1 MAKFAEFTKIPDIVE
16 AYESQGIPAFAI
28 FLDSQLR
35 VKWEPGEEEGIEEG
49 ADKLTD
55 TLQRL
60 EGSGS
65 FAIYTLR
72 VYENPK
78 GTIKNNTPYDSSV
91 NFQFNRQRS
100 SLQAGMGSV
109 ETSYKGASYT
119 DLAVENAILKKRV
132 EDLEDELAK
141 PESAEMGGVMGVI
154 DKISG
159 LPGMD
164 NVIGAIAAKLAG
176 LLTGGNPGPA
186 QYDPRSTGHHEQ
198 PLSGSHSLSGIPE
211 MDSTRRIELSIS
223 ELSKSVKDLP
233 EILEKLARMAKQQPF
248 KFNLYISTLRK
259 MSI

>member
-1 MAKFAEFTKIPDIVE
+1 MAKFAEFTKVPDILE

-35 VKWEPGEEEGIEEG
+35 VKWEPGEGEGVEEG
-49 ADKLTD
+49 AEKLQD
-55 TLQRL
+55 VLQRL

-78 GTIKNNTPYDSSV
+78 GTVKSNTPYDSSV

-100 SLQAGMGSV
+100 GLAAGMGSV

-119 DLAVENAILKKRV
+119 DLAVENAILKKEI
-132 EDLEDELAK
+132 EDLREKLEQ

-176 LLTGGNPGPA
+176 FLTGGQQASPQQHPGHAP
-186 QYDPRSTGHHEQ
+186 QYEQ
-198 PLSGSHSLSGIPE
+198 PLTNSHSLSGIPE
-211 MDSTRRIELSIS
+211 MDAARRIDLSIS

-259 MSI
+259 MPI